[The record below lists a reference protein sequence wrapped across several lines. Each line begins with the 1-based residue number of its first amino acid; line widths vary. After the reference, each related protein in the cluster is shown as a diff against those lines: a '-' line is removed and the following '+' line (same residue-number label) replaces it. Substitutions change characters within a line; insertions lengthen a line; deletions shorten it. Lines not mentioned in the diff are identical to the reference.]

1 MKVNLTLDKASVIV
15 GFSIFPFDSALPT
28 LDVADPY
35 SDILIGVDRFVDGKL
50 VKGTPKTNNYAE
62 ILRLK
67 RLLEESD
74 YKALKYAEGELGEEE
89 YSSTKEQRRL
99 WRTQINALQED
110 AISESK
116 DAGQ

>member
-1 MKVNLTLDKASVIV
+1 MKVNLALDKDSVIV

-28 LDVADPY
+28 LEVADPY
-35 SDILIGVDRFVDGKL
+35 TDILIGVDSFVDGKL

-74 YKALKYAEGELGEEE
+74 YKALKYAEGELTEDE
-89 YSSTKEQRRL
+89 YASTKEQRRL
-99 WRTQINALQED
+99 WRTEINALQDE
-110 AISESK
+110 ASA
-116 DAGQ
+116 DAGDAE